1 MRFKIFF
8 FLAFFATSTVTAQL
22 YDNRNRYLQ
31 SPYNYNRFGQELDG
45 PPKKPTNQYAPR
57 VKSSQNSYNNYQNR
71 VNQYSRAYLTTDEF
85 YKRFRDPKI
94 HRRYSSFLGKE
105 EALPKSISSNPEN
118 WLNFNCFCF
127 LPVDILSFF
136 NWHDSNKKEL
146 EQKRQDY
153 INNQEEEYSKEMSK
167 RGFPKNYVE
176 TFKDQQK
183 RFFNRYVQKF
193 NSWFE
198 GGKKTSYWDHKNRIV
213 SELKNTAESFDY
225 KFEKH
230 IATSVVF
237 NFLKQFKANPR
248 NTASPIKYVGDL
260 KIGKQFVRNIPP
272 NNYDNYDLV
281 KSLLQRGDRGAINQ
295 LHVRNIYNYLKNP
308 SNNLDDY
315 LTDRYIKQYDNEYNL
330 YKRFAFQSAYM
341 IDHLRGHHLTPQDMN
356 RINNAYDF
364 SGSMTRVPYI

>member
-8 FLAFFATSTVTAQL
+8 FLAFFATSAVTAQL

-57 VKSSQNSYNNYQNR
+57 VTSSQNSYNNYQNR
-71 VNQYSRAYLTTDEF
+71 VNQYSRAYLTTEEF
-85 YKRFRDPKI
+85 YKRYRDPEI

-105 EALPKSISSNPEN
+105 EALSKSISSNPEN

-176 TFKDQQK
+176 TFKDHGS
-183 RFFNRYVQKF
+183 RNRRSFSTNWISLTARIQAWNALLRARAIENMTYCV
-193 NSWFE
+193 
-198 GGKKTSYWDHKNRIV
+198 GVIRTS
-213 SELKNTAESFDY
+213 
-225 KFEKH
+225 
-230 IATSVVF
+230 
-237 NFLKQFKANPR
+237 
-248 NTASPIKYVGDL
+248 
-260 KIGKQFVRNIPP
+260 
-272 NNYDNYDLV
+272 
-281 KSLLQRGDRGAINQ
+281 
-295 LHVRNIYNYLKNP
+295 
-308 SNNLDDY
+308 
-315 LTDRYIKQYDNEYNL
+315 
-330 YKRFAFQSAYM
+330 M
-341 IDHLRGHHLTPQDMN
+341 
-356 RINNAYDF
+356 
-364 SGSMTRVPYI
+364 